1 MYHLASL
8 LLKLSLQFQ
17 HSARIHHLAYVL
29 STSFLQLQNIFSNS
43 FRMHTLKASMVSKF
57 SQHFT
62 TIVSKRVIMY
72 NLASLFSKYSALISK
87 ISCLLISVLM
97 TVLPFKTSMFSNF
110 LGGTGTLP
118 HAFQYKSL
126 DPPLVYISILQ
137 YRAVTIRITSR

>member
-43 FRMHTLKASMVSKF
+43 FRMHTLKASVVSKF
-57 SQHFT
+57 SLHFT
-62 TIVSKRVIMY
+62 TIVSKRVRMY
-72 NLASLFSKYSALISK
+72 NSSLFSKYSALISK

-97 TVLPFKTSMFSNF
+97 TVLHFKTSYVFKFSWGNRH
-110 LGGTGTLP
+110 L
-118 HAFQYKSL
+118 
-126 DPPLVYISILQ
+126 
-137 YRAVTIRITSR
+137 TSRPSNIKV

>member
-43 FRMHTLKASMVSKF
+43 FRM
-57 SQHFT
+57 
-62 TIVSKRVIMY
+62 Y

-87 ISCLLISVLM
+87 IGCLLISVLM
-97 TVLPFKTSMFSNF
+97 TVSPFKTSLFSNL

-118 HAFQYKSL
+118 H
-126 DPPLVYISILQ
+126 DPPLVYIGILQ
-137 YRAVTIRITSR
+137 YRAVTIRITSRHGRAVTKVNYAHQCL